1 MTLAVNLANLA
12 NYVNADGKLSLSNGV
27 VNTLPVANG
36 GTGQNAYTDGQLLI
50 GNSAT
55 GGLTPNT
62 LQAGA
67 GIQITNQNGAIV
79 IAAGSVG
86 FPSGTAM
93 LFVQSAAPQGWTKS
107 TTFND
112 VALRVVNGNV
122 GSGGSVPFS
131 TAFSQSNTGTTALS
145 VEQMPSHTHGV
156 NDPGHSH
163 TLTQYFGGQ
172 GNQGYGFIFGTT
184 YQNSGTYCP
193 TNKVGTGISISA
205 NGSGAGHS
213 HTVALNVQYVDTII
227 ATKD

>member
-62 LQAGA
+62 LQAGS

-86 FPSGTAM
+86 FPAGTAM

-112 VALRVVNGNV
+112 VALRVVNGNA

-131 TAFSQSNTGTTALS
+131 TAFSQSQTGDTALS
-145 VEQMPSHTHGV
+145 VAQMPSHSHGV
-156 NDPGHSH
+156 NDPGHNHGTNANRYGGGS
-163 TLTQYFGGQ
+163 FGGGDPQ
-172 GNQGYGFIFGTT
+172 YSNIAAAS
-184 YQNSGTYCP
+184 NSAS
-193 TNKVGTGISISA
+193 GTGISIA
-205 NGSGAGHS
+205 AAGSGQGHS
-213 HTVALNVQYVDTII
+213 HTIALNVQYVDTII

>member
-12 NYVNADGKLSLSNGV
+12 NYVNAAGQLNAANGL
-27 VNTLPVANG
+27 VNAVPTTNG
-36 GTGQNAYTDGQLLI
+36 GTGQNSYTDGQLLI

-55 GGLTPNT
+55 GGLTKNT

-67 GIQITNQNGAIV
+67 GIQITNTNGAIT

-107 TTFND
+107 TTLND
-112 VALRVVNGNV
+112 VALRVVSGAA

-131 TAFSQSNTGTTALS
+131 TAFSQSSTGETALS
-145 VEQMPSHTHGV
+145 VAQMPSHNHGV
-156 NDPGHSH
+156 NDPGHKH
-163 TLTQYFGGQ
+163 NLLQQ
-172 GNQGYGFIFGTT
+172 GTSGGTT
-184 YQNSGTYCP
+184 RALNTGTYGDP
-193 TNKVGTGISISA
+193 VWGTAYIQANTTGISIAA